1 MAEGRLRRAIRR
13 FTADESDL
21 AAQQLQV
28 MCESVGATQIIDAP
42 RRQTTRISGIVRGVT
57 LRPVGGVPALEADL
71 FDGTGSV
78 DVVWLGRRRIAGIDP
93 GTALV
98 VEGRIGEQRGRLKM
112 FNPAYTLLPRKS
124 G

>member
-1 MAEGRLRRAIRR
+1 MGEGRLRRALRR

-21 AAQQLQV
+21 AAQDLHAV
-28 MCESVGATQIIDAP
+28 CDAVGATHIADAP
-42 RRQTTRISGIVRGVT
+42 KRQTTRIAGVVRGVT

-78 DVVWLGRRRIAGIDP
+78 DVVWLGRRRIGGIDP
-93 GTALV
+93 GTQLV

-112 FNPAYTLLPRKS
+112 FNPAYTLLPRK
-124 G
+124 GD